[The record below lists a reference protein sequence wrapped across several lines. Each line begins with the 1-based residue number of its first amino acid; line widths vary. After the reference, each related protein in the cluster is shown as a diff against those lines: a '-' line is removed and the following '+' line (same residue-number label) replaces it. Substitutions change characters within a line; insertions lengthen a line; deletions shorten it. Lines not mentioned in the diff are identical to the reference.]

1 MNQWSILR
9 RVLGALG
16 LSAEQID
23 DLIATIQG
31 WLGEGKGDSAEK
43 QAEPLPYHLRD
54 GLLSSA
60 ELSFYHVLKQ
70 AAANHQ
76 VITKVNLGDLFM
88 PKHPDRSKWR
98 MYRNKIDRKH
108 VDFLLCDPKTM
119 RPLLGI
125 ELDDKSH
132 QRKDRKR
139 RDRFVDQVFEVSG
152 LPLLHVRAAYSYKV
166 GDVAVQIERALGR
179 TGQASTV
186 ASEPPVVK
194 MSSEQDKKVCPRCS
208 AEMQLR
214 TARRG
219 PNAGNQFWGCTNY
232 PKCRE
237 TLAA

>member
-1 MNQWSILR
+1 MNQWPLLR

-16 LSAEQID
+16 LTAEQVD

-31 WLGEGKGDSAEK
+31 WLGDGKGDSAENEK
-43 QAEPLPYHLRD
+43 EPLPYHLRD

-70 AAANHQ
+70 ATPDYQALA
-76 VITKVNLGDLFM
+76 KVNLGDLFM
-88 PKHPDRSKWR
+88 PKHPDHAKWR

-108 VDFLLCDPKTM
+108 VDFLLCDPKTLQ
-119 RPLLGI
+119 PLLGI

-132 QRKDRKR
+132 QRKDRQQ
-139 RDRFVDQVFEVSG
+139 RDRFVDRVFAVAG
-152 LPLLHVRAAYSYKV
+152 LPLLHVRAAYSYSV
-166 GDVAVQIERALGR
+166 GEVAAQVEQSLNGAVSPADELIEK
-179 TGQASTV
+179 SV
-186 ASEPPVVK
+186 EP
-194 MSSEQDKKVCPRCS
+194 EKKLCPRCS

-214 TARRG
+214 IARRG

-237 TLAA
+237 TQPA